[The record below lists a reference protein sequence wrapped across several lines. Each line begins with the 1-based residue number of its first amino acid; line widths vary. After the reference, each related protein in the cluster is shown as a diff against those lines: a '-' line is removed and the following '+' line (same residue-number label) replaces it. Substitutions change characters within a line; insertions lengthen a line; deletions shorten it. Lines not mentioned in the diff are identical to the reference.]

1 MQEKIAKVASLN
13 AEIAKA
19 ITAGNTDEAIA
30 KLAEATTEL
39 EGLSTDAEAIETQE
53 VAIEKKMQT
62 EIKKWADLYVTAES
76 FAELLV
82 QFKEA
87 TALLATLDPIM
98 KSVPDLVARL
108 ETVEKTTTGS
118 NQTVSATPI
127 QKNAGSIGGEL
138 SGFFSK

>member
-39 EGLSTDAEAIETQE
+39 EGLSTDAETIVTEE
-53 VAIEKKMQT
+53 VAIEKMQT